1 MKTKD
6 IKSIEKSKSITDK
19 AKELKDIIIKNA
31 NDLADRILNR
41 AIAREE
47 AEKLWAEKKEELLK
61 KASEAR
67 KKAAQEK
74 RNKRN
79 EKRLEINKTIP
90 FCHIGKF
97 ADPEDVT
104 KYNDYITTVRKRQEE
119 LKEEINSKSKV
130 EKKQDKTEKN
140 INKVNVHK
148 RKPDQRTTA
157 DERIKAAIERKI
169 QGKANYRKELQKQ
182 ASEIEADPE
191 GYQARQQKKQ
201 KSEQE
206 RLDMLAAKRKDRLD
220 RKIKTELTIKQR
232 ILKQIEDFKESQ
244 KKRLEKKKLKQAKYI
259 TKGGEKV
266 NKFKIKTP
274 LRPST
279 IVEKKD
285 ITLNS
290 YNVIIARV
298 TDKNTIIDSKPQV
311 IKCKPNTLSNHI
323 KDIHNSNMKDKN
335 SENYVG
341 TFVYSIDQPDHCI
354 FEMISNSKLNIE
366 GKLTSR
372 LAAQR
377 ETKAA

>member
-19 AKELKDIIIKNA
+19 AKELKEIIISNA
-31 NDLADRILNR
+31 NALADRILDR

-47 AEKLWAEKKEELLK
+47 AEKQWAEKKEELLK
-61 KASEAR
+61 KATELR

-74 RNKRN
+74 RDRRN
-79 EKRLEINKTIP
+79 NQRLEINKTIP
-90 FCHIGKF
+90 FCHAGKF
-97 ADPEDVT
+97 ANPEDVT
-104 KYNDYITTVRKRQEE
+104 KYNDYIAAVRKRQEE
-119 LKEEINSKSKV
+119 LANKVKTESKKEETV
-130 EKKQDKTEKN
+130 EKKH
-140 INKVNVHK
+140 NKKDTVK
-148 RKPDQRTTA
+148 RTPTMRTTK
-157 DERIKAAIERKI
+157 DERIKAAIEKKI

-182 ASEIEADPE
+182 ASEIEADPK

-274 LRPST
+274 LRPSV
-279 IVEKKD
+279 IIEKKD
-285 ITLNS
+285 TELNS
-290 YNVIIARV
+290 YNVVIARV

-311 IKCKPNTLSNHI
+311 VKCKSNTLSNHI
-323 KDIHNSNMKDKN
+323 KDIHNTCMKDKN
-335 SENYVG
+335 NENYVG
-341 TFVYSIDQPDHCI
+341 TFVYPIDQPDHCI
-354 FEMISNSKLNIE
+354 FEMINSKKLNIE

-372 LAAQR
+372 IASQR